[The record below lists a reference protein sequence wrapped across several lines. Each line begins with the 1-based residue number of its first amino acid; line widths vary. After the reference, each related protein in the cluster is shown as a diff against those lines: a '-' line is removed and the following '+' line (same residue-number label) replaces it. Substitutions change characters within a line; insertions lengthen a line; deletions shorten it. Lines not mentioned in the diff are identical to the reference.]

1 MKLSLF
7 LNALV
12 LCLGLM
18 ATPTFAADDCKTVTA
33 WVQANEGNLPTSY
46 QDFIHQP
53 QEYQKG
59 IFAALSPAARSN
71 LWREHFSQFLA
82 ENPQLSADQV
92 SFVKQATLLA
102 SPQFFAKPDY
112 AALEQLVA
120 RGEQLFAS
128 SELSSLFAQLGST
141 DNSNVGTTGVA
152 CECSTRSD
160 WCWNRGADYFCTTY
174 YYCDYSSS
182 GCGTWFAYS
191 CNGLCVR

>member
-1 MKLSLF
+1 MKLSLS

-18 ATPTFAADDCKTVTA
+18 AAPAFAADDCKTVTA

-46 QDFIHQP
+46 QDFTRQP

-59 IFAALSPAARSN
+59 IFAALTPAAKSN
-71 LWREHFSQFLA
+71 LWREHFSRFLA
-82 ENPQLSADQV
+82 ANPELSVDQV
-92 SFVKQATLLA
+92 GFVNQATQMA
-102 SPQFFAKPDY
+102 SPQFFAKPDH

-120 RGEQLFAS
+120 RGAQLFEPS
-128 SELSSLFAQLGST
+128 VLSSLFAQLGST
-141 DNSNVGTTGVA
+141 DSGNVGTSGVA
-152 CECSTRSD
+152 CECSTSSS
-160 WCWNRGADYFCTTY
+160 WCWNRGAGYFCSTY